1 MGDRVSSRG
10 GNSGALTSQITGAMT
25 VDVEDYFQVAAFA
38 DQVKREDWERHPVRV
53 ERNLDR
59 ILGIF
64 ADHSVTGTFFTL
76 GWIAE
81 RYPQA
86 VRRLVDAGHEL
97 ASHGYEHIKVHT
109 QDSKTFRTDVRRTKQ
124 ILEDIGG
131 QAVKGYRAASFSID
145 ERSLWAF
152 DVLAEEGYEYSSS
165 VYPIKHDH
173 YGMPGASRFAYQ
185 PTGRHA
191 FLEVPISTV
200 RLFNRNIPSGGG
212 GYFRLLPYGVSRW
225 FLRRIVN
232 MDQKPPV
239 FYFHP
244 WEIDPRQPRIE
255 RASLRSRFRHYVN
268 LHVMERRL
276 RAVLSDFPWNR
287 MDRVFL

>member
-1 MGDRVSSRG
+1 MNSRKTAP
-10 GNSGALTSQITGAMT
+10 GAITSQITGAMT

-38 DQVKREDWERHPVRV
+38 DQVKRDEWGQHPCRV
-53 ERNLDR
+53 ERNLDI
-59 ILGIF
+59 ILGMF

-81 RYPQA
+81 RYPLA
-86 VRRLVDAGHEL
+86 IRRIVDAGHEL
-97 ASHGYEHIKVHT
+97 ASHGYEHVKVHA
-109 QDSKTFRTDVRRTKQ
+109 QDPEAFRTDVRRAKR

-131 QAVKGYRAASFSID
+131 QVVRGYRAASFSID
-145 ERSLWAF
+145 ERSIWAF
-152 DVLAEEGYEYSSS
+152 DILAEEGHEYSSS

-173 YGMPGASRFAYQ
+173 YGMPSASRFAYHPNGQ
-185 PTGRHA
+185 HA

-212 GYFRLLPYGVSRW
+212 GYFRLLPYSMSRW
-225 FLRRIVN
+225 FLRRIASS
-232 MDQKPPV
+232 DQKPPV

-244 WEIDPRQPRIE
+244 WEVDPRQPRIE
-255 RASLRSRFRHYVN
+255 GASLRSRFRHYVN
-268 LHVMERRL
+268 LSVMERRL